1 VKVLWPTFMT
11 DTERQ
16 RMSELCTA
24 IVSEYDPQKMMKLV
38 RDLNV
43 LLDAKQERLER
54 KQAEAR

>member
-1 VKVLWPTFMT
+1 
-11 DTERQ
+11 
-16 RMSELCTA
+16 MSELCTA

-38 RDLNV
+38 RELNV